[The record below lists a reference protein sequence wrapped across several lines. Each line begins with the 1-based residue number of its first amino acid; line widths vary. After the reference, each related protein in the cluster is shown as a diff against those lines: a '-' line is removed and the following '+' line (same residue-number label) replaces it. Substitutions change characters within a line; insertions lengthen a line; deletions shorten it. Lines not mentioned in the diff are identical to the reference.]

1 MNGFKISFAIVAFV
15 LVQGI
20 AVIWYISKLD
30 SKVNTM
36 YTSFEEENRK
46 EVIENQL
53 KMKLD
58 LKNLVSEVGGLKK
71 DLKKMR
77 NKDKEIIQQ
86 HNQIFEL
93 LSSTTTNPTSGS
105 YSYD

>member
-58 LKNLVSEVGGLKK
+58 LANLVTEVSSLKK

-77 NKDKEIIQQ
+77 NKDKEIMEQ
-86 HNQIFEL
+86 HGQIFEL
-93 LSSTTTNPTSGS
+93 LQDVTTSSTGS
-105 YSYD
+105 YSYDC

>member
-46 EVIENQL
+46 EVIENQV

-58 LKNLVSEVGGLKK
+58 LANLVTEVSSLKK

-77 NKDKEIIQQ
+77 NKDKEIMEQ
-86 HNQIFEL
+86 HGQIFEL
-93 LSSTTTNPTSGS
+93 LQDVTTSSTGS

>member
-36 YTSFEEENRK
+36 YASFEEDNRK
-46 EVIENQL
+46 DVI
-53 KMKLD
+53 
-58 LKNLVSEVGGLKK
+58 
-71 DLKKMR
+71 
-77 NKDKEIIQQ
+77 
-86 HNQIFEL
+86 
-93 LSSTTTNPTSGS
+93 
-105 YSYD
+105 

>member
-36 YTSFEEENRK
+36 YASFEEDNRK
-46 EVIENQL
+46 DVIENQL

-58 LKNLVSEVGGLKK
+58 LENLMSEVSGLKK

-93 LSSTTTNPTSGS
+93 LNNNTATTGT

>member
-53 KMKLD
+53 KKKLD
-58 LKNLVSEVGGLKK
+58 LANLVTEVSSLKK

-77 NKDKEIIQQ
+77 NKDKEIMEQ
-86 HNQIFEL
+86 HGQIFEL
-93 LSSTTTNPTSGS
+93 LQDVTTSSTGS

>member
-36 YTSFEEENRK
+36 YASFEADNRK
-46 EVIENQL
+46 DVIENQL

-58 LKNLVSEVGGLKK
+58 LENLMSEVSGLKK

-93 LSSTTTNPTSGS
+93 LNHNTATTGT

>member
-1 MNGFKISFAIVAFV
+1 
-15 LVQGI
+15 
-20 AVIWYISKLD
+20 
-30 SKVNTM
+30 
-36 YTSFEEENRK
+36 
-46 EVIENQL
+46 
-53 KMKLD
+53 MKLD
-58 LKNLVSEVGGLKK
+58 FENLMSEVSGLKK

-93 LSSTTTNPTSGS
+93 LNNNAATTGT

>member
-58 LKNLVSEVGGLKK
+58 LANLVTEVSSLKK

-77 NKDKEIIQQ
+77 NKDKEIMEQ
-86 HNQIFEL
+86 HGQIFEL
-93 LSSTTTNPTSGS
+93 LQDVTTSSTGS

>member
-1 MNGFKISFAIVAFV
+1 
-15 LVQGI
+15 
-20 AVIWYISKLD
+20 
-30 SKVNTM
+30 M

-58 LKNLVSEVGGLKK
+58 LANLVTEVSSLKK

-77 NKDKEIIQQ
+77 NKDKEIMEQ
-86 HNQIFEL
+86 HGQIFEL
-93 LSSTTTNPTSGS
+93 LQDVTTSSTGS

>member
-36 YTSFEEENRK
+36 YASFEEDNRK
-46 EVIENQL
+46 DVIENQL

-58 LKNLVSEVGGLKK
+58 LENLMSEVSGLKK

-93 LSSTTTNPTSGS
+93 LNNNAATTGT